1 MRLARLMKVAKEQ
14 HDEQEKKEKLIE
26 ARRQLK

>member
-1 MRLARLMKVAKEQ
+1 MKIAKEQ
-14 HDEQEKKEKLIE
+14 QDEQEKKEKLIE